1 MNNNYYRTSTY
12 IERDENV
19 TGYIYIMEAE
29 GFHGIFPGKLLKY
42 KRIKIGLSRNPNSR
56 ENRLN
61 STQPPCNINLIDT
74 VYVYNMK
81 DAETHLHQMFQS
93 CNVKLRKSKE
103 WYDFNHFQYIS
114 LIREINKVKKNPNWC
129 PLAKQRFFILRLNL
143 KIKLLLALL
152 ISLFLGSAFIA
163 NQFKSANPPKINPIQ
178 QKGNEPFSM

>member
-42 KRIKIGLSRNPNSR
+42 KRIKIGLSRNPNAR

-74 VYVYNMK
+74 VYVYRMK
-81 DAETHLHQMFQS
+81 DAETYLHQMFRL
-93 CNVKLRKSKE
+93 CNVKLKKSKE
-103 WYDFNHFQYIS
+103 WYDFNYFQYKS
-114 LIREINKVKKNPNWC
+114 LVREIKKIKNNPDWC
-129 PLAKQRFFILRLNL
+129 PFAKQRFFQLRLNF
-143 KIKLLLALL
+143 KVKLFLVFL
-152 ISLFLGSAFIA
+152 ISLFLGSALIVS
-163 NQFKSANPPKINPIQ
+163 QLRTANPPKLNPAQ
-178 QKGNEPFSM
+178 QNIK